1 MKVRSK
7 KMQCS
12 LTKSCYGRYT
22 RFLTIQTTQPYW
34 TQSLST
40 VQEGGE
46 EFNSKATDK
55 KEINNNTKDSS
66 NSCNNG
72 IL

>member
-7 KMQCS
+7 K
-12 LTKSCYGRYT
+12 
-22 RFLTIQTTQPYW
+22 IQ
-34 TQSLST
+34 ST